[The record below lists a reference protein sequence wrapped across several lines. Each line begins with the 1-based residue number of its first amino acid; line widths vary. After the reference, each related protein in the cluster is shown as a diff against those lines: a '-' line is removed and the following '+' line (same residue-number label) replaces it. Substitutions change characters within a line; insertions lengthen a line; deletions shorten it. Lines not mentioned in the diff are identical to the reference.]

1 MKYEF
6 NLYLDPVI
14 FVLKLDLDI
23 AKRYICTLKML
34 LALTLKRF
42 GLNKQSQTQADTTEI
57 IISPHILVVII
68 VNGRLFQADNSES
81 LKGRSYRKNLCR

>member
-1 MKYEF
+1 MKYAF

-34 LALTLKRF
+34 LASTLKSF
-42 GLNKQSQTQADTTEI
+42 SLNEQSQTQADITEI

-68 VNGRLFQADNSES
+68 VNGRLLQADNSES
-81 LKGRSYRKNLCR
+81 LKGRI